1 MTIMIN
7 DPAQTRTAN
16 GREDHHADAK
26 PAIDQMLGVSVP
38 ELTKADRRE
47 PSLGELLDDPIMHLL
62 LARDGVKRE
71 EVLDIVRTVASRMA
85 CNDCGKTDGLAVA

>member
-7 DPAQTRTAN
+7 DPAQTRTAH
-16 GREDHHADAK
+16 GREGQFVDAK
-26 PAIDQMLGVSVP
+26 PVAEHMLGISLP
-38 ELTKADRRE
+38 ELAKADRRE
-47 PSLGELLDDPIMHLL
+47 ASLGELLDDPIMHLL

-85 CNDCGKTDGLAVA
+85 CNDCGKPAGLAVA